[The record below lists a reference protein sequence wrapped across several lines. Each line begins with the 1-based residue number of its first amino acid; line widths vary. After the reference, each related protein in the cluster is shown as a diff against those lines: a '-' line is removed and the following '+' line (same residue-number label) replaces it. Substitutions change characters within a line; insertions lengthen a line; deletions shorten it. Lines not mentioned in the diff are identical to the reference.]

1 MIRSNQ
7 YQLAGLNWKMQT
19 KKIIYQIG
27 RFDHNI
33 ITDYKFQIDEKTYE
47 SKISSKTYES
57 KISSFALKKHFDES
71 GDPSKVILIYP
82 YSILLSERRPKFNN
96 KLDEFFDKLEA
107 KDTEEI
113 NQYLK
118 DPYAYL
124 KYHPHSKEAN
134 DFIVIHS
141 IGEYMGIEFST
152 ALGDIVLRILI
163 DMMQRYLEEPFEEMY
178 LDISSGLN
186 VYASAMIEAGRVF
199 LTLIRLQKMSL
210 QKPYLKEKP
219 YLEVYI
225 SFSEP
230 IIPANTTKTY
240 EIYKNFQLDVK
251 AFFQFPENPNKD
263 NICLLYTSP
272 SPRDR
277 TRYRMPSSA

>member
-1 MIRSNQ
+1 
-7 YQLAGLNWKMQT
+7 MQT

-27 RFDHNI
+27 RLDNNI

-47 SKISSKTYES
+47 SKL
-57 KISSFALKKHFDES
+57 SSFALKKHFDES

-96 KLDEFFDKLEA
+96 KLDEFFDKLKA

-124 KYHPHSKEAN
+124 EYHPHSKEAN

-141 IGEYMGIEFST
+141 IGEYMGIKFST
-152 ALGDIVLRILI
+152 SLGDVVLRILI

-199 LTLIRLQKMSL
+199 LTLISLQKMSL
-210 QKPYLKEKP
+210 QKPYLK
-219 YLEVYI
+219 VYI
-225 SFSEP
+225 SFSVRFLL
-230 IIPANTTKTY
+230 T
-240 EIYKNFQLDVK
+240 DV
-251 AFFQFPENPNKD
+251 
-263 NICLLYTSP
+263 LLSK
-272 SPRDR
+272 
-277 TRYRMPSSA
+277 